1 MIALCA
7 LAKLLPTHKTDIRYP
22 SPKSSS
28 SGRGLTFGLKASN
41 IGCFAHA
48 KLEYSIF
55 QARNLLH
62 IGRKYVIVFY
72 REIYGLVY

>member
-48 KLEYSIF
+48 KLEYNY
-55 QARNLLH
+55 QTKAHLL
-62 IGRKYVIVFY
+62 
-72 REIYGLVY
+72 

>member
-48 KLEYSIF
+48 KLESKMRL
-55 QARNLLH
+55 RNPSQ
-62 IGRKYVIVFY
+62 IEAKGKCT
-72 REIYGLVY
+72 EK